1 MKTFGEYL
9 EEERLTKGDVIGDFV
24 HEANKLY
31 KTIRNSIKGNVIFD
45 LMTLRQRPLRAEIS
59 FSFLELGL
67 KEKNE
72 KLAFV
77 KNSLKVI
84 ELLGISKTTK
94 PINTNESDKYI
105 SLVYYTKLG
114 NRHINVQC
122 GYTKATKAAHYDI
135 TLFAK

>member
-24 HEANKLY
+24 HEANKLD
-31 KTIRNSIKGNVIFD
+31 KTIRNSIKGKVIFN
-45 LMTLRQRPLRAEIS
+45 LMKLSQRPLRAEFS
-59 FSFLELGL
+59 FSILELGRN
-67 KEKNE
+67 EKNE

-84 ELLGISKTTK
+84 ELLGISKSTK
-94 PINTNESDKYI
+94 PITNDESDKYI

-114 NRHINVQC
+114 NRVINVQC

>member
-9 EEERLTKGDVIGDFV
+9 TEERLTKGDFIGDFI
-24 HEANKLY
+24 HEANKLD
-31 KTIRNSIKGNVIFD
+31 KSLRNAIKEKVMFR
-45 LMTLRQRPLRAEIS
+45 LMKIRQRPLRAEMS
-59 FSFLELGL
+59 FSFPNFGL
-67 KEKNE
+67 NEKNE

-84 ELLGISKTTK
+84 ELIGISKTIK
-94 PINTNESDKYI
+94 PITNDETDKYI

-114 NRHINVQC
+114 NRVINVQC

>member
-9 EEERLTKGDVIGDFV
+9 TEERLTKGDFIGDFI
-24 HEANKLY
+24 HEANKLD
-31 KTIRNSIKGNVIFD
+31 KSLRNAIKEKVMFR
-45 LMTLRQRPLRAEIS
+45 LMKIRQRPLRAEMS
-59 FSFLELGL
+59 FSFPNFGL
-67 KEKNE
+67 NEKNE

-84 ELLGISKTTK
+84 ELLGISKTIK
-94 PINTNESDKYI
+94 PITNDETDKYI

-114 NRHINVQC
+114 NRVINVQC